1 MQAETVEDPEMEM
14 LLDVVA
20 NYGGVDE
27 LDNEMVL
34 AFAEKVL
41 IYDEEHVEI
50 KWSFLDK
57 LMKAVM
63 GR

>member
-14 LLDVVA
+14 LLDIVA

-34 AFAEKVL
+34 AFVEKVL

-50 KWSFLDK
+50 KWNFSDK
-57 LMKAVM
+57 LMKALM
-63 GR
+63 ER